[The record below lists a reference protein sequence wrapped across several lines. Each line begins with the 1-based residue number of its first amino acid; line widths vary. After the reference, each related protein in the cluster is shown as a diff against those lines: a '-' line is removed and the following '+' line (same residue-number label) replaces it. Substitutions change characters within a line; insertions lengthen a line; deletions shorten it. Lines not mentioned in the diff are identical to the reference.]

1 MTLLSFAPFVGFL
14 LILAPLVVVH
24 ELGHF
29 LFAKLFNVKAE
40 AFSVGFGPVL
50 ARWRWGETDFR
61 VSAIPLGGYVK
72 LLGEDPTRELTATE
86 RRRALHMQPPWKRFF
101 IFFGGPLFNFL
112 WAALVF
118 MVMMAIGEPQ
128 VASMIGRVIPGSPA
142 SVAGLRAGDRIVA
155 VNGESIQKFEELVH
169 RVADHPNSKVG
180 LRVARATDSLDIIVQ
195 TNSEEGY
202 SVYGEEKQVGA
213 IDGIFASGRGLK
225 VGVSDPGSN
234 AGKVGLA
241 TGDTL
246 VRIDAFQPKDF
257 EDLEQ
262 NWSKVSEGK
271 KEVQVELLKSN
282 QTKQVVRLPVGRGQS
297 LAEVGI
303 FPSELFIE
311 KVMPESP
318 AEKANLKSGDRVVA
332 VDGKPLLSFLDMRL
346 AIQKGGESVGKVK
359 VLIARDGEQQTFEI
373 SPNVTAERDPTLKKR
388 MQYTIGVM
396 PVVSMVEPEMIT
408 ERISNPLLLAFKGFE
423 RMIDLSWKNLVSI
436 GKMFVGEVSVK
447 SLGGPILIGKL
458 AGDSLSRGLMDFLR
472 MMAILSIGL
481 GVLNIL
487 PVPVLDG
494 GHILLL
500 GLEVIRGKALSMKQI
515 EVVQKVGFAAIMALM
530 VIVMR
535 NDLSR
540 LPIFN

>member
-1 MTLLSFAPFVGFL
+1 LTLLSIAPFVGFL

-24 ELGHF
+24 EMGHF

-72 LLGEDPTRELTATE
+72 LLGEDPTRELTDAE

-128 VASMIGRVIPGSPA
+128 VASVIGRVIPGSPA
-142 SVAGLRAGDRIVA
+142 AEAGLIAGDRVTA
-155 VNGESIQKFEELVH
+155 VNGESIQKFEDLVH
-169 RVADHPNSKVG
+169 KVSDHPNSKVG
-180 LRVARATDSLDIIVQ
+180 LRVIRDQQNLELVVQ
-195 TNSEEGY
+195 TNSEDGY
-202 SVYGEEKQVGA
+202 SVYGEERQVGA

-225 VGVSDPGSN
+225 LGISDPNST
-234 AGKVGLA
+234 AGKAGIV

-246 VRIDAFQPKDF
+246 VRAGDFKPKDW
-257 EDLEQ
+257 EDLERQ
-262 NWSKVSEGK
+262 WPKLIAGK
-271 KEVQVELLKSN
+271 RDVELELLTSENSKKTVVLKLSK
-282 QTKQVVRLPVGRGQS
+282 TKNPNDL
-297 LAEVGI
+297 GI
-303 FPSELFIE
+303 FASELFID
-311 KVMPESP
+311 KVMPDSP
-318 AEKANLKSGDRVVA
+318 AERAMVKAGDRVVA
-332 VDGKPLLSFLDMRL
+332 VDGKELQSFLDMRL
-346 AIQKGGESVGKVK
+346 SIQKGGESAGKVN
-359 VLIARDGEQQTFEI
+359 VLIARGGEQKVFEI
-373 SPNVTAERDPTLKKR
+373 SPNATAERDPTLKKR

-396 PVVSMVEPEMIT
+396 PVVSIVEPEMIV
-408 ERISNPLLLAFKGFE
+408 ERISNPLLLAFRGFE
-423 RMIDLSWKNLVSI
+423 RMLDLSWKNLVSI

-500 GLEVIRGKALSMKQI
+500 GLEVVRGKALSMKQI